1 MRSRSVAVLFVA
13 LVMAGLAAL
22 LTHNWLQARP
32 VASTVV
38 AASTSLSFGAELTND
53 NLVLIEWPAGQ
64 LPHGAF
70 ATKQELLKDGSRYV
84 LTPVERNE
92 PILVSKI
99 TGAGQ
104 RGSLSALLDDD
115 MRAVTLR
122 VDDVRGVAGFVL
134 PGDRVDVVLIR
145 TNGVSEE
152 KSYAEVIVQNVK
164 VLAVDQKANERPDK
178 NNVVA
183 KAVTLSVNSDDAQK
197 ILLATN
203 IGRLSLTLRQAGGKV
218 HDKLRRIT
226 ERDLSTARP
235 VPAAPAAP
243 AAPAPA
249 PVSRDATVVI
259 IHGLKSQEYSVS
271 QDQR

>member
-1 MRSRSVAVLFVA
+1 MRSRSVAVLIAA
-13 LVMAGLAAL
+13 LFMAGLAAL

-32 VASTVV
+32 VARTVV
-38 AASTSLSFGAELTND
+38 AAASSLPFGTELTND
-53 NLVLIEWPAGQ
+53 NLTLIEWSAGQ
-64 LPHGAF
+64 LPQGAF
-70 ATKQELLKDGSRYV
+70 ATKEALLKDGSRYI

-92 PILVSKI
+92 PILVSKV

-104 RGSLSALLDDD
+104 RGSLSALLDDG
-115 MRAVTLR
+115 MRAVTVR

-134 PGDRVDVVLIR
+134 PSDRVDVVLIR
-145 TNGVSEE
+145 TNGAADD

-178 NNVVA
+178 TNVVA
-183 KAVTLSVNSDDAQK
+183 KAVTLAVDSDDAQR

-203 IGRLSLTLRQAGGKV
+203 IGKLSLTLRQAGVKG
-218 HDKLRRIT
+218 HEALRRIT
-226 ERDLSTARP
+226 ERDLSAVKAMP
-235 VPAAPAAP
+235 QPATV

>member
-1 MRSRSVAVLFVA
+1 MRSRSVVVLFVA

-38 AASTSLSFGAELTND
+38 VASASLGFGTELTND
-53 NLVLIEWPAGQ
+53 NLALIDWPAGQ
-64 LPHGAF
+64 LPQGAF
-70 ATKQELLKDGSRYV
+70 ATKQALLKDGSRYV
-84 LTPVERNE
+84 LTSVERNE
-92 PILVSKI
+92 PILVSKV

-104 RGSLSALLDDD
+104 RGSLSALLDDG

-145 TNGVSEE
+145 TAGASED

-183 KAVTLSVNSDDAQK
+183 KAVTLAVNSDDAQK

-203 IGRLSLTLRQAGGKV
+203 IGKLSLTLRQAGVKGQEA
-218 HDKLRRIT
+218 LRRIT
-226 ERDLSTARP
+226 ERDLSTAKP
-235 VPAAPAAP
+235 QPAATA